1 MDRGLA
7 VRRGF
12 TSSADIYLGLEEGS
26 GKRESVSLF
35 TFAPGSKKPM
45 SKAQSG
51 NSAYINTS
59 WIQKR
64 KPATKRKSAN
74 KNFASMN

>member
-1 MDRGLA
+1 MDQGPS

-12 TSSADIYLGLEEGS
+12 TPSADIYLDLEEGS

-35 TFAPGSKKPM
+35 TFAPGSKKPK
-45 SKAQSG
+45 SNAQSG

-59 WIQKR
+59 WKLKLDSKAQTGDEKKISQ
-64 KPATKRKSAN
+64 
-74 KNFASMN
+74 

>member
-1 MDRGLA
+1 
-7 VRRGF
+7 
-12 TSSADIYLGLEEGS
+12 LGLEEGS

-59 WIQKR
+59 WKLKLDSKAQTGDEKKISQ
-64 KPATKRKSAN
+64 
-74 KNFASMN
+74 